1 MRAMKTPGSRKP
13 LVVLFACLLAAAGAG
28 CTYYQVAPAPQ
39 SGPSVFDRSWNAAQ
53 AAAEDVGVSVYM
65 ADRASGT
72 IRGTTANDEV
82 TIRVLTQADGSV
94 RVEFSAKGG
103 PGSDPAVTQRLSDA
117 YDRRMGR

>member
-1 MRAMKTPGSRKP
+1 MKSLGLRKP
-13 LVVLFACLLAAAGAG
+13 WTVLFACLLAAAVAD

-39 SGPSVFDRSWNAAQ
+39 SGPSGFDRSWNAAQ
-53 AAAEDVGVSVYM
+53 AAAQDVGVSIYV

-72 IRGTTANDEV
+72 ISGTTANDDV

>member
-1 MRAMKTPGSRKP
+1 MTKPGSRQP
-13 LVVLFACLLAAAGAG
+13 RIVLFACLLVAAAAG
-28 CTYYQVAPAPQ
+28 CTYYQAAPAPS
-39 SGPSVFDRSWNAAQ
+39 SGPSVFDRSWNAALG
-53 AAAEDVGVSVYM
+53 AAEDVGVSVYM

-82 TIRVLTQADGSV
+82 TIRVFTQADGSV

-103 PGSDPAVTQRLSDA
+103 RGADPAVTQRLSDA

>member
-1 MRAMKTPGSRKP
+1 MKRPGSRKRWT
-13 LVVLFACLLAAAGAG
+13 VLFACLLAGAITD
-28 CTYYQVAPAPQ
+28 CTYYQAAPAPS
-39 SGPSVFDRSWNAAQ
+39 SGPSVFDRSWNAAL

-72 IRGTTANDEV
+72 IRGTTANDDV

-94 RVEFSAKGG
+94 RVEISAKGG